1 MCFVFDTY
9 VVKMLELKK
18 KYSFA
23 LCVHNDITQE
33 KRNKQNKTPAK
44 HLLTCGLVRGVMACR
59 GVSLA
64 EIGG

>member
-23 LCVHNDITQE
+23 LCVHNDIKQE

-44 HLLTCGLVRGVMACR
+44 HLLTCGLVMGVM
-59 GVSLA
+59 G
-64 EIGG
+64 